1 MFFVS
6 LKILP
11 RASTSYSVTHFKSSA
26 YTIVTF
32 TKYSDTKVQ
41 LTSCPTMVFTVVFIE
56 HHHFRTI
63 IESTT
68 KVLCE
73 TNKICFHREVSST
86 KVKFLRRFPLKL
98 QALVN
103 LLFQCFDKWKPKFV
117 AVVCYKAVS

>member
-6 LKILP
+6 LEILP
-11 RASTSYSVTHFKSSA
+11 RASSSYSVTHFKSSA
-26 YTIVTF
+26 CTIVTF
-32 TKYSDTKVQ
+32 TKYSYTKVQ
-41 LTSCPTMVFTVVFIE
+41 RTSCPTMVVTVVVE
-56 HHHFRTI
+56 YHRFRTI

-86 KVKFLRRFPLKL
+86 KVKFLRCFSLKL

-103 LLFQCFDKWKPKFV
+103 LLFYASTNGNQKLLQ
-117 AVVCYKAVS
+117 